1 MVIDMIKDP
10 DHWNDHFKR
19 YVYCFAVPRI
29 GLIDS
34 SSAAAST
41 VLSAVYGWPSIES
54 KDDPLVTRITEFV
67 NRLVRALLP
76 GAYLV
81 EIFPMMEHLPT
92 WMAPWKKWGVEWYKK
107 DSEMFQGFYDG
118 VAKSLVSWKI
128 RTRWRK
134 FSRRPLARREF
145 QTLLHIFTY
154 WTSGRTRTIEPW
166 GRLACWNSFVRLFF
180 LTFSEGHSIIF
191 FFSAAGADSVRVE
204 SPSSCQIS
212 THFLM

>member
-1 MVIDMIKDP
+1 MVNCAPSSSFLQLHIYLTSPSWRKLRKAGHEGLNIRAAEKYQPLQELEAATMVIDMIKDP

-128 RTRWRK
+128 RTR
-134 FSRRPLARREF
+134 
-145 QTLLHIFTY
+145 
-154 WTSGRTRTIEPW
+154 
-166 GRLACWNSFVRLFF
+166 
-180 LTFSEGHSIIF
+180 
-191 FFSAAGADSVRVE
+191 
-204 SPSSCQIS
+204 
-212 THFLM
+212 